1 MYITKYLYQKV
12 LLKNLGFISYEPAMN
27 VMKALI
33 NEKKSFLMKQ
43 MNNEPPDQILVCEH
57 QPVYTVGL
65 RTENYKNDDMIN
77 NLKKLNAEFH
87 FTNRG
92 GLITFHGPGQL
103 VFYPVINLKH
113 YNSSV
118 RCYIHNLEEVIIKTC
133 CEFGIESYRTSD
145 IGIWIGNNKIA
156 AVGVHCR
163 QYITS
168 HGLALNCNTD
178 LSWFDHIVPCGLVG
192 KHVTS
197 ITQEINKNVEINDV
211 LPILIRNFENVFNCK
226 IEVTE

>member
-12 LLKNLGFISYEPAMN
+12 LLKNLGLISYEPAMN

-43 MNNEPPDQILVCEH
+43 MNNEPPDQILVCEQ